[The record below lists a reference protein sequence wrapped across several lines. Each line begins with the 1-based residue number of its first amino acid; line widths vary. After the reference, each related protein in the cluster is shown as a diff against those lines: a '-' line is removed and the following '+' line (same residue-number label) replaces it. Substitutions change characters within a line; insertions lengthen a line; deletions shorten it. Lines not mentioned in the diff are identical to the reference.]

1 MHMKVIVVS
10 SVDKKHVPAT
20 ITAVKE
26 VLAVSADVD
35 VLCFKADD
43 PTDEQMEQLTERV
56 CALSPTA
63 AIHLFDAECTLLVGK
78 G

>member
-1 MHMKVIVVS
+1 M
-10 SVDKKHVPAT
+10 
-20 ITAVKE
+20 KE